1 MRIGT
6 YNIQGL
12 RGYPPET
19 AAAALGDPEGPAAA
33 AHFTRVFTALGCD
46 LLAVQEG
53 PSAVQMG
60 RIAAA
65 LRYQMARFPSPLYW
79 PGYLLTRYRI
89 LSTRSLARWRP
100 LADRWP
106 FSRMA
111 GMALLEL
118 PDRSRLLA
126 VALHLHPRQA
136 RIRQEEAALVRAH
149 LDAWLPAADHAIVLG
164 DFNCAAPEQIHLD
177 LQARGFVNALVAAGG
192 GGQPTY
198 DATGDRAFPV
208 DHIYVSP
215 QLAERLVR
223 AWVVRDPGFWHPG
236 PLPPGAWLH
245 SDHLPV
251 SAEFKFP
258 G

>member
-1 MRIGT
+1 MRICT
-6 YNIQGL
+6 YNVQGL
-12 RGYPPET
+12 RGYPPEV

-33 AHFTRVFTALGCD
+33 AHFSRLFASLGCD

-60 RIAAA
+60 RIAAS
-65 LRYQMARFPSPLYW
+65 LRYQLARFPSPLYW

-89 LSTRSLARWRP
+89 IQTRAFTRWRP

-111 GMALLEL
+111 GMTLLEL
-118 PDRSRLLA
+118 PDRNRLLV
-126 VALHLHPRQA
+126 VALHLHPRHE
-136 RIRQEEAALVRAH
+136 RIRQEEAVLVRAQ
-149 LDAWLPAADHAIVLG
+149 LDAWLPSADHAVVLG
-164 DFNCAAPEQIHLD
+164 DFNCAPHEQIHID
-177 LQARGFVNALVAAGG
+177 LRARGFINALAAADGG
-192 GGQPTY
+192 IQPTY
-198 DATGDRAFPV
+198 DATGEKTFPV
-208 DHIYVSP
+208 DHIYLSP
-215 QLAERLVR
+215 LLAKGLAR

-251 SAEFKFP
+251 ITEIVFP